1 MAGPGVREAG
11 SVRMRFDADADEDAA
26 HATREA
32 LVLRFARWRDDHP
45 EHGSADPWDV
55 DLILSWKWGYGD
67 GDYGLWTRAEIDEV
81 LIEHLPSKLTATPDE
96 VASIPPS
103 IAAFAAFLDDENLLD
118 HRSDPANVLADRALA
133 LRSAF
138 LDAMDDRARF
148 GMAKRFFG
156 SSGLGNEDTLDQ
168 DTLDAAMA
176 AFNELPFDQRGEI
189 LGLGADEPDEL
200 DLPVLP
206 LRELANVDDLASLTD
221 GVPLL
226 RKVDAFHAALG
237 PSGAKLTQAGNL
249 TLADGRRLVAA
260 TNVAD
265 VVEQARSTAEL
276 PELFAVAQVAQ
287 LSGATEV
294 VGGRLRSIERWTKEP
309 AHARWQRVVDAALD
323 AGAATLAFGASTP
336 MPLQLA
342 ELGDQMALHLLAMLW
357 IADEPVPAAVFIEMM
372 EEAAAALAGPLAD
385 AANLTGSDHV
395 PAMCCARIADVLTT
409 LADVGI
415 VALDREDRVTFTD
428 AGSRLAA
435 APLTEVGFGVLLPE
449 DVAGLDASGLID
461 ALVERDGD
469 DAAVATR
476 LWTSNRSA
484 DDAARELAGELTA
497 HPDPARVVVGFS
509 ILQSLGADAID
520 AVQGLLVG
528 PVAGH
533 AWLLLAEHG
542 AVDHDDAPPDLV
554 AQAGIDL
561 LLATAD
567 LGSPADV
574 IEMLLGSLPTDDHGA
589 FVDTL
594 AATSHPRT
602 AEILDLLARNHP
614 DEATA
619 TYARKAALRWRT
631 QVAAARGQMGPA

>member
-1 MAGPGVREAG
+1 M
-11 SVRMRFDADADEDAA
+11 RMRFDGEADEDAA
-26 HATREA
+26 HATRED
-32 LVLRFARWRDDHP
+32 LVERFGRWLDRRP

-55 DLILSWKWGYGD
+55 DLVLGWKWGYAD
-67 GDYGLWTRAEIDEV
+67 GDYGLWTRADVDE
-81 LIEHLPSKLTATPDE
+81 LLLEHLPRKLSAAPAEAAT
-96 VASIPPS
+96 IPPS

-133 LRSAF
+133 LRSTF
-138 LDAMDDRARF
+138 LDAMDDPARF
-148 GMAKRFFG
+148 GMAKRLLGF
-156 SSGLGNEDTLDQ
+156 SGLGNEETLDQ
-168 DTLDAAMA
+168 DTLNAAMA
-176 AFNELPFDQRGEI
+176 AFNELPFEQRGEI
-189 LGLGADEPDEL
+189 LGLGSDEPADL

-206 LRELANVDDLASLTD
+206 LRELATVDDLVSPTT

-226 RKVDAFHAALG
+226 RKVDALHAALG
-237 PSGAKLTQAGNL
+237 SKGAKLTKAGNL

-260 TNVAD
+260 PGGAD
-265 VVEQARSTAEL
+265 VAERARSTAEL

-294 VGGRLRSIERWTKEP
+294 VGGRLRSIETWTKEP

-357 IADEPVPAAVFIEMM
+357 IADEPVPAEVFIQMM
-372 EEAAAALAGPLAD
+372 EEAATTLAD
-385 AANLTGSDHV
+385 PFAVAANLSGSDHV
-395 PAMCCARIADVLTT
+395 PAMCRARIADVLTT
-409 LADVGI
+409 LADVRI
-415 VALDREDRVTFTD
+415 VALDSEGRVAFTD
-428 AGSRLAA
+428 AGPRLAA

-497 HPDPARVVVGFS
+497 HPEPARVVVGFS
-509 ILQSLGADAID
+509 ILQSLGAEAID
-520 AVQGLLVG
+520 AARGLLEG

-542 AVDHDDAPPDLV
+542 AVDYDDAPPDLV
-554 AQAGIDL
+554 VQAGIDL

-574 IEMLLGSLPTDDHGA
+574 IEMLLGNIPTHDHGA

-594 AATSHPRT
+594 AATNHPRT
-602 AEILDLLARNHP
+602 GEILDLLARHHP

-631 QVAAARGQMGPA
+631 QATSASDQTGPT

>member
-1 MAGPGVREAG
+1 
-11 SVRMRFDADADEDAA
+11 MRFDADKDEDAA

-67 GDYGLWTRAEIDEV
+67 GDYGLWTRTELDEV
-81 LIEHLPSKLTATPDE
+81 LLEHLPSKLSAAPEE
-96 VASIPPS
+96 VASIPSS
-103 IAAFAAFLDDENLLD
+103 IAAFTAFLDDEGLLD
-118 HRSDPANVLADRALA
+118 DRSDPVNVLADRALA
-133 LRSAF
+133 LRRAF
-138 LDAMDDRARF
+138 LDAMDDPARF
-148 GMAKRFFG
+148 GMAKRLFG
-156 SSGLGNEDTLDQ
+156 SSGLGDEVTLDQ
-168 DTLDAAMA
+168 DALDAAMA
-176 AFNELPFDQRGEI
+176 AFNELPFDQRGEL
-189 LGLGADEPDEL
+189 LGLDSDEPVDL
-200 DLPVLP
+200 DLPLLP
-206 LRELANVDDLASLTD
+206 LRELATVDDLAARA
-221 GVPLL
+221 GAVPLL

-237 PSGAKLTQAGNL
+237 SNGAKLTKAGNL

-260 TNVAD
+260 TGVAD
-265 VVEQARSTAEL
+265 VVERARSTAEL

-294 VGGRLRSIERWTKEP
+294 AGGRLRPVETWTKEP
-309 AHARWQRVVDAALD
+309 APARWQRVVDAALD
-323 AGAATLAFGASTP
+323 AGAPTLAFGASTP

-357 IADEPVPAAVFIEMM
+357 IADEPMPAEVFIEMM
-372 EEAAAALAGPLAD
+372 EEAASALADPFAG
-385 AANLTGSDHV
+385 AANLSGSDYV
-395 PAMCCARIADVLTT
+395 PAMCRARIADALVT
-409 LADVGI
+409 LREAGVVTVDGTDQ
-415 VALDREDRVTFTD
+415 VAFTD
-428 AGSRLAA
+428 AGPRLAA

-469 DAAVATR
+469 EAALATQ
-476 LWTSNRSA
+476 LWTANRPA
-484 DDAARELAGELTA
+484 RAAAHALTGDLTA

-509 ILQSLGADAID
+509 ILRSLGADAVD
-520 AVQGLLVG
+520 AAQGLLEG

-533 AWLLLAEHG
+533 AWLLLAEIG
-542 AVDHDDAPPDLV
+542 AVDYDDAPPDLV
-554 AQAGIDL
+554 AKAGIDL

-574 IEMLLGSLPTDDHGA
+574 IEVLLGNMPTDDHRT

-594 AATSHPRT
+594 AATDHPHT
-602 AEILDLLARNHP
+602 GEILDLLARHHP

-631 QVAAARGQMGPA
+631 HMSAPRRRNDAT